1 MLSNSQKRFSD
12 NIFLVFFQQRV
23 SHKAGYGVIVP
34 FTGHNGRLS
43 LSLLRDSDDR
53 IRCADLDHRSLHPVP
68 ASPHGAEDRKGKYQ
82 RGEHEETGS
91 KEGGDTK
98 DEAERGLL
106 QDAPAPDNK

>member
-12 NIFLVFFQQRV
+12 NIFLVFFQQRID
-23 SHKAGYGVIVP
+23 HEAGYGMIVP
-34 FTGHNGRLS
+34 FPGHYGRLS
-43 LSLLRDSDDR
+43 LPLLGNSDNSL
-53 IRCADLDHRSLHPVP
+53 RCADLDHRSLHPVP
-68 ASPHGAEDRKGKYQ
+68 ASPQGAEDREGKYQ
-82 RGEHEETGS
+82 RGEHEETGG